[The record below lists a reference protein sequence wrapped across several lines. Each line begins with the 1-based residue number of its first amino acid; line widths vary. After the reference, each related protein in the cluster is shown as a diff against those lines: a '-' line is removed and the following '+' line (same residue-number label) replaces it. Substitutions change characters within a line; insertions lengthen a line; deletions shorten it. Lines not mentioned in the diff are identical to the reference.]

1 MIAQLNASCFM
12 GQRII
17 IMSICCMGHKSGLY
31 FLSWKNV
38 DTSTFVNDFAHIMCH
53 QNLLCYIRLKWCCW
67 PSKVA
72 ILFLLRCLGLQGAT
86 FLHLI
91 LHNIFQMLDD
101 GHDVCVCMCMTL
113 SEPNNTTKHIYLA
126 EDSSELIWIFLRQE
140 KNSRK
145 RSNISLLMLTKCVS
159 SNNNICL
166 CSAWLSPRIACYH
179 FTLGDFLV
187 KMFYF
192 YRSFI
197 PVWIEG
203 TSRGGL
209 LRCSI
214 VSAE

>member
-101 GHDVCVCMCMTL
+101 GHDVCVCVYVHDALWTQQYDQTHLSCGRLFGIDMDFSATRKKFEKTLQHFIVNVNKMCVL
-113 SEPNNTTKHIYLA
+113 QQQHLPVFGLA
-126 EDSSELIWIFLRQE
+126 FASDCMLPFHFRRF
-140 KNSRK
+140 SRK
-145 RSNISLLMLTKCVS
+145 NVLFLPIVYSGVNR
-159 SNNNICL
+159 
-166 CSAWLSPRIACYH
+166 
-179 FTLGDFLV
+179 GDFQRRPSS
-187 KMFYF
+187 MFH
-192 YRSFI
+192 
-197 PVWIEG
+197 
-203 TSRGGL
+203 
-209 LRCSI
+209 C
-214 VSAE
+214 

>member
-101 GHDVCVCMCMTL
+101 GHDVCVCVCAWRSLNPTIRPNTFILRKTL
-113 SEPNNTTKHIYLA
+113 RNWYGFFCDKKKIRENAPTFH
-126 EDSSELIWIFLRQE
+126 
-140 KNSRK
+140 
-145 RSNISLLMLTKCVS
+145 C
-159 SNNNICL
+159 
-166 CSAWLSPRIACYH
+166 
-179 FTLGDFLV
+179 
-187 KMFYF
+187 
-192 YRSFI
+192 
-197 PVWIEG
+197 
-203 TSRGGL
+203 
-209 LRCSI
+209 
-214 VSAE
+214 

>member
-159 SNNNICL
+159 TYSQQQQ
-166 CSAWLSPRIACYH
+166 LSVFGLAFASDCMLPFH
-179 FTLGDFLV
+179 FRRFSRKNVLFLPIVYSGVNRGDFQRRPSS
-187 KMFYF
+187 MFH
-192 YRSFI
+192 
-197 PVWIEG
+197 
-203 TSRGGL
+203 
-209 LRCSI
+209 C
-214 VSAE
+214 